1 MNQRSRRPITRPPE
15 RAEVPSA
22 VRVIARDEVPDAL
35 TATERTADAPVHDGP
50 IVAHPEHI
58 DELTAVVDHL
68 LAGRAVVLE
77 LDGLADGAARRQGL
91 AFVSGAAYALE
102 VNVTRS
108 ATDRDALLLDP
119 TASGHH
125 EVGEQPTNAVSTP
138 NVASRAGTCVLCDL
152 RTADGEFEP
161 PLEMV
166 VKRDGSRIWS
176 PPAMVCSHCRE
187 TIRHW
192 KFALA
197 WCSECERWGR
207 RSVVSPCGRL
217 YG

>member
-1 MNQRSRRPITRPPE
+1 MNQRSRHPITRPPE

-35 TATERTADAPVHDGP
+35 TAAERTADATAHDEPV
-50 IVAHPEHI
+50 VARPEHF
-58 DELTAVVDHL
+58 DQLTDVVDHL
-68 LAGRAVVLE
+68 RAGRAVVLE
-77 LDGLADGAARRQGL
+77 LDGLGDGSARRHGL
-91 AFVSGAAYALE
+91 AFVSGAAYALDI
-102 VNVTRS
+102 VVTRS
-108 ATDRDALLLDP
+108 GSRKDEILLGPMATD
-119 TASGHH
+119 HH
-125 EVGEQPTNAVSTP
+125 EVVEEPARAVSAP
-138 NVASRAGTCVLCDL
+138 NVATKAGTCVLCDL
-152 RTADGEFEP
+152 RTADWEFEP

>member
-1 MNQRSRRPITRPPE
+1 M
-15 RAEVPSA
+15 
-22 VRVIARDEVPDAL
+22 IARDQVPDAL
-35 TATERTADAPVHDGP
+35 SAAGRTPGAEAHHEP
-50 IVAHPEHI
+50 IVARPEQI
-58 DELTAVVDHL
+58 DELTDVVDHL
-68 LAGRAVVLE
+68 RAGRAVVLE
-77 LDGLADGAARRQGL
+77 LEALADGAARRQAR

-102 VNVTRS
+102 IDVAQSGPRNDAIVLAPT
-108 ATDRDALLLDP
+108 AADRDDVDA
-119 TASGHH
+119 
-125 EVGEQPTNAVSTP
+125 AVTT
-138 NVASRAGTCVLCDL
+138 GTCVLCDL
-152 RTADGEFEP
+152 RTTDWECQP

-176 PPAMVCSHCRE
+176 PPALVCSHCRE

-207 RSVVSPCGRL
+207 RNVVSHCGHL